1 LILPDGSVDVRWSQL
16 GEVHPASDAEALE
29 MVGHRAA
36 VDTELPS
43 EVVQRTAVLVLGS
56 YGGNFRR
63 GQSTLDWL
71 RRTSR
76 GTTCGGGVDAIDVCT
91 ERLGAGV

>member
-1 LILPDGSVDVRWSQL
+1 
-16 GEVHPASDAEALE
+16 

-36 VDTELPS
+36 VDTEVPS
-43 EVVQRTAVLVLGS
+43 EVIQRTALLVLGS
-56 YGGNFRR
+56 CGCNCRR

-71 RRTSR
+71 CRTSR
-76 GTTCGGGVDAIDVCT
+76 STTCGGGFDAIDVCT

>member
-1 LILPDGSVDVRWSQL
+1 
-16 GEVHPASDAEALE
+16 

-56 YGGNFRR
+56 YGCNFRR
-63 GQSTLDWL
+63 GQSTPDWL
-71 RRTSR
+71 LWTSR
-76 GTTCGGGVDAIDVCT
+76 STTCGGGVDPVVVST
-91 ERLGAGV
+91 ECLGARV

>member
-1 LILPDGSVDVRWSQL
+1 LTDGSFDVCWSQL
-16 GEVHPASDAEALE
+16 GKVHPPGDAEAFE
-29 MVGHRAA
+29 TVGHRAA

-43 EVVQRTAVLVLGS
+43 EVVQRTAVLVLGN
-56 YGGNFRR
+56 YGCNFRR

-71 RRTSR
+71 RWTSR
-76 GTTCGGGVDAIDVCT
+76 STTWGGGVDVIDVCT